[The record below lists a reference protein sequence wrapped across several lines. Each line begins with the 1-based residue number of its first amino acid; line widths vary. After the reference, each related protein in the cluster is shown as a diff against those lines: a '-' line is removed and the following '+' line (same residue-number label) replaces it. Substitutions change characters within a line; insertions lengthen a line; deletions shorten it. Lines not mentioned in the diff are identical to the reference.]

1 MKSSQILKTSS
12 NLVSEDR
19 HKKYGDKLI
28 NHQNIANLWTAY
40 VHNKNCKLVFKPK
53 DVAIMMALLKI
64 ARTQAGEDNDDNYI
78 DACGYMGIAG
88 ELMNRTKD

>member
-1 MKSSQILKTSS
+1 MKSTQILKTSS

-19 HKKYGDKLI
+19 HKKYGDKLV
-28 NHQNIANLWTAY
+28 NHQNIANLWNSY
-40 VHNKNCKLVFKPK
+40 LFNNKSTTMISPK
-53 DVAIMMALLKI
+53 DVAVMMALLKI

-78 DACGYMGIAG
+78 DACGYMAIAG

>member
-1 MKSSQILKTSS
+1 
-12 NLVSEDR
+12 
-19 HKKYGDKLI
+19 
-28 NHQNIANLWTAY
+28 
-40 VHNKNCKLVFKPK
+40 
-53 DVAIMMALLKI
+53 MMALLKI